1 MAGIPYVIEQDEKGK
16 ERSYDLFSRLLK
28 DRIIFI
34 NGRFEDQMA
43 NVVVAQLLFLEM
55 LDSDEDIYIYINSP
69 GGVITSMY
77 AIYDCMNYIKN
88 DVVTLG
94 LGNVAS
100 AASFIL
106 AAGAKGKR
114 FILPNCE
121 VMIHELSGGVQ
132 GKATDMEINLKHAL
146 RLREKM
152 ADHYV
157 ALTDQP
163 LDKVKLDMERDYW
176 MNAEEAVAYGLVDKI
191 QENKK

>member
-34 NGRFEDQMA
+34 NGIFSDQMA

-55 LDSDEDIYIYINSP
+55 LDAEEDIYLYINSP
-69 GGVITSMY
+69 GGQVTSMY

-88 DVVTLG
+88 DIITLG
-94 LGNVAS
+94 FGNVAS

-106 AAGAKGKR
+106 AAGTKDKR

-121 VMIHELSGGVQ
+121 VMIHELSGGVS

-152 ADHYV
+152 AGHYV
-157 ALTDQP
+157 EVTGQP
-163 LDKVKLDMERDYW
+163 IDKIKLDMERDYW
-176 MNAEEAVAYGLVDKI
+176 MNAKEAIEYGLVDKI
-191 QENKK
+191 QEKKS